1 MSYII
6 EMTDWKEAG
15 YSGLAAYGK
24 FRAVMGAIIGTII
37 CLIMIVFGF
46 KYIGKKT
53 KYSASTTVQLAVGE
67 DCKTTTETRDGK
79 TRTVY
84 TCIVSTEYT
93 VGSDTFPYTDTIT
106 STTKYANGSN
116 VTLYYDP
123 NNPSDATLK
132 YHINPSTLAL
142 GGVILGFAGIIGTWA
157 YTYFVLKHKEIAAV
171 AGGAHLAGDIIGMIK
186 N

>member
-24 FRAVMGAIIGTII
+24 FRAIMGAITGTII
-37 CLIMIVFGF
+37 CLLMIVFGF
-46 KYIGKKT
+46 MYIGKKT
-53 KYSASTTVQLAVGE
+53 KYSASTSVQLTVGE
-67 DCKTTTETRDGK
+67 ECKAGTETIDGR

-84 TCIVSTEYT
+84 TCIVSAEYT
-93 VGSDTFPYTDTIT
+93 VGADTFTYNDTIT
-106 STTKYANGSN
+106 SNKKYADGSN

-132 YHINPSTLAL
+132 YHINPGTVAMW
-142 GGVILGFAGIIGTWA
+142 GVILGFAGLIGTWA
-157 YTYFVLKHKEIAAV
+157 YTYFVLKHKQIAAV
-171 AGGAHLAGDIIGMIK
+171 AGGAHLAGDIIGIIK

>member
-1 MSYII
+1 
-6 EMTDWKEAG
+6 MTDWKEAG

-24 FRAVMGAIIGTII
+24 FKAIMGAIIGTIV
-37 CLIMIVFGF
+37 CLLMIVFGF

-53 KYSASTTVQLAVGE
+53 KYSASTNVQIAVTDG
-67 DCKTTTETRDGK
+67 CTASTETRDGQ

-84 TCIVSTEYT
+84 ICNVHAEYT
-93 VGSDTFPYTDTIT
+93 IGADTFQYSDKIT
-106 STTKYANGSN
+106 SNKKYANGSN

-132 YHINPSTLAL
+132 YHVNPSTIALA
-142 GGVILGFAGIIGTWA
+142 GVILGFAGLIGTWA
-157 YTYFVLKHKEIAAV
+157 YTYFVLKYKQIAAV
-171 AGGAHLAGDIIGMIK
+171 TGGAHLAGDLIGMIK